1 MILKV
6 LGAAL
11 IAWGL
16 VDLLMSF
23 NGTDVWGEWLGVQL
37 PELLYKFSHYAAI
50 LAGAALWGLGSR
62 GGEADA
68 DETS

>member
-1 MILKV
+1 MEMILKV

-50 LAGAALWGLGSR
+50 LAGAALWGLGSKS
-62 GGEADA
+62 GASDEA
-68 DETS
+68 